1 MRTAAIKLGA
11 ALVALLVVLWIGLPY
26 LLPLGRLLPNTKAMV
41 GVTGEILKETEA
53 LQSGVAKVQA
63 NLAKVKQQ
71 DELLAQ
77 QYDLMQGAVGQLR
90 RQEEL
95 AGRSKGLLAQTL
107 EKERTTADLTARAS
121 QAAAGT
127 MTAVNSNR
135 AELNRL
141 AAATVRVQAGSES
154 IDEQM
159 NGLLGELQQSKTNF
173 AVIGRWE
180 AALLRAYEEWFF
192 WRR

>member
-11 ALVALLVVLWIGLPY
+11 ALVAALVVLWIGLPY
-26 LLPLGRLLPNTKAMV
+26 LRPLGRLLPNTKAMV
-41 GVTGEILKETEA
+41 GVTGEILTETEA

-95 AGRSKGLLAQTL
+95 AGKSRGLLAQTL

-127 MTAVNSNR
+127 MTAVNSNK

-141 AAATVRVQAGSES
+141 AAATVRVQSGSES

-159 NGLLGELQQSKTNF
+159 NGLLGELQESKINF
-173 AVIGRWE
+173 AVIGRWK
-180 AALLRAYEEWFF
+180 AALFRAIENWMF
-192 WRR
+192 WR